1 MSAELELAERAL
13 AFARADAQVTVTR
26 ERSLHARFARSA
38 PTQATAVDD
47 LTVHVL
53 AVRGG
58 RTGAAT
64 TNATSDDGLREAA
77 RRADAAADAA
87 GAGDHPGLPGPAAY
101 RAHDGHDPATA
112 HLDPADAGAALRTA
126 FAVAREDGLEAF
138 GLWTAAEVRLGV
150 ASTAGVRAADAVT
163 DAFVK
168 VVLRDDDG
176 RSGYA
181 TDAAVAAGGL
191 DVEDAARRSA
201 ATVPRG
207 RPAEVAPGELPVV
220 LGPDAVAELLE
231 FLGVLAFN
239 GLAHAEGRGALAGR
253 LGTRVA
259 APCVSLSDSPRHP
272 GSLPRAFDAEGVPK
286 APLPLVQDGIA
297 HAVVHDTR
305 SAARAG
311 AGARSTGHALV
322 PGGAPDGPRPTNLV
336 LLGGGAAD
344 LAELAAPIE
353 RGLLVNRLWYTNAVI
368 EKETLLTGVT
378 RDGTFLIED
387 GRVTRPA
394 RDVRFT
400 DSALGVLER
409 TQALTAAPR
418 LIGETEF
425 YGRRFASGAVCPA
438 LRCGS
443 LRITGGA

>member
-1 MSAELELAERAL
+1 
-13 AFARADAQVTVTR
+13 
-26 ERSLHARFARSA
+26 
-38 PTQATAVDD
+38 
-47 LTVHVL
+47 
-53 AVRGG
+53 
-58 RTGAAT
+58 
-64 TNATSDDGLREAA
+64 
-77 RRADAAADAA
+77 
-87 GAGDHPGLPGPAAY
+87 
-101 RAHDGHDPATA
+101 
-112 HLDPADAGAALRTA
+112 
-126 FAVAREDGLEAF
+126 VAREDGLEAF

-181 TDAAVAAGGL
+181 TGAAVATGGL
-191 DVEDAARRSA
+191 DVEDTARRSA

-231 FLGVLAFN
+231 FLAVLAFN

-259 APCVSLSDSPRHP
+259 APCVSLSDSPRYA

-311 AGARSTGHALV
+311 AGRALDRPRARA
-322 PGGAPDGPRPTNLV
+322 
-336 LLGGGAAD
+336 
-344 LAELAAPIE
+344 
-353 RGLLVNRLWYTNAVI
+353 
-368 EKETLLTGVT
+368 
-378 RDGTFLIED
+378 
-387 GRVTRPA
+387 GRRARRA
-394 RDVRFT
+394 RDR
-400 DSALGVLER
+400 R
-409 TQALTAAPR
+409 TSCSRRRRGRPRRARRPDRARACSSTACGTRTPSS
-418 LIGETEF
+418 
-425 YGRRFASGAVCPA
+425 RRR
-438 LRCGS
+438 RC
-443 LRITGGA
+443 